1 MRGQWADVPSS
12 TSAKRCCSESCSWKE
27 RTARICK
34 RPRCSA
40 PGRNVLGGSLCLLGV
55 SPELRASLWDAAAGG
70 DVQPCAEIP
79 LTPCMRRLWAF
90 SAALTTAKQ
99 RGEPLGP
106 RLVSPGAECLSANS
120 HPQAHVT
127 APPLHAHPPLLQSI
141 SRFCSLITSPKF
153 HPGRFIPLL
162 PNARPAFPTGEPS
175 WERSALS
182 HTSHPTQHEQSAQ
195 HPNTATPRDAVPPSQ
210 PRSLHGC
217 ELPSPPQAQHP
228 SCTSQPCA
236 RSTLCSLLGAKSHC
250 LPPPR
255 AGVVPALPHPSLP
268 PQGRFAIH
276 SQLPA
281 GTHTAPTGPPPAA
294 RSLPALPP
302 APAFPQ
308 PANYRDNPAKS
319 PAQAAA

>member
-1 MRGQWADVPSS
+1 M
-12 TSAKRCCSESCSWKE
+12 
-27 RTARICK
+27 
-34 RPRCSA
+34 
-40 PGRNVLGGSLCLLGV
+40 LGV
-55 SPELRASLWDAAAGG
+55 PPELRASLWDAAAGG

-162 PNARPAFPTGEPS
+162 PNARPAFPTGKPS

-210 PRSLHGC
+210 PRSLHGSQA
-217 ELPSPPQAQHP
+217 LPRPSTPPAHHSHAP
-228 SCTSQPCA
+228 
-236 RSTLCSLLGAKSHC
+236 GAHSAASWV
-250 LPPPR
+250 PR
-255 AGVVPALPHPSLP
+255 AVAFLLLELVWSQHSLAHPSLP
-268 PQGRFAIH
+268 RDALPSIPSSLLAHTLHPQGPHLQHAH
-276 SQLPA
+276 SQPSPRLQHSHSRRITGITQPNPQHKLPHDARRHLRA
-281 GTHTAPTGPPPAA
+281 GQ
-294 RSLPALPP
+294 RE
-302 APAFPQ
+302 
-308 PANYRDNPAKS
+308 
-319 PAQAAA
+319 